1 MSEFSPGFS
10 DARQPT
16 AEVEDERENISRIV
30 LRYWMLLKRYF
41 WIPVLTCAL
50 AVVVSYFYTQRLPR
64 VYQAQ
69 SEIIFRSGQA
79 NVFGK
84 QIEQVDLLDPGGRW
98 QFEQF
103 WNTQKEVMNSRW
115 FSEQLVKREGLLD
128 VEGFV
133 PNQDKMSEE
142 EATTA
147 AGAKVRGMVEISL
160 KPNSRVA
167 VVQARATDPKL
178 AQRVANAYADSY
190 VKYTGD
196 YQSGGLKKIVT
207 WFDTYV
213 SQKRDELGA
222 SKAELH
228 QFKRD
233 NRILSIS
240 FEDRRN
246 LTAVNMESVNSDL
259 NGVRSKLVA
268 EEAMHNQ
275 LQQMKREDVDLRTI
289 ANLVDSEPLRTAI
302 GREAELKQKIAQLE
316 TVYGPEHEEMR
327 KVTQQLL
334 VVQASME
341 EEIQRIMQGVEN
353 RVAVLRRNETAL
365 MTKLE
370 ELKDEAHKLDE
381 LGLQYNQ
388 IKDRS
393 ESLEQ
398 LYDTV
403 LKRSEELDINS
414 LWDANNIEVLEEAD
428 EPKAPISPNLPFNLL
443 IGFGLGLGLGF
454 GVIVLIE
461 TLDNTVKSQSDVERY
476 TRKPILGHLPK
487 VEPSLLKQMGTIDTM
502 TAIAPKSS
510 FAEGIKTL
518 RTNLMFMAPD
528 NPPKLLLVTSPGPGE
543 GKTLITINMAIA
555 MAQSGLKTLIV
566 DTDMRRPRVHKA
578 LGIENGTGISA
589 AIVGKAKALDLV
601 RETDV
606 ENLHVLSCGDI
617 PPNPSELLH
626 TDLFHQVV
634 DELAAGYDRVI
645 FDSPPL
651 AAVSDALILS
661 HSVDATL
668 LILKFGQ
675 TRRELLK
682 RSIDQLEAIGAPFM
696 GCVLNDITADAS
708 SAYGYSYYYY
718 RYRYDSDD
726 GPDGPQQMAS

>member
-10 DARQPT
+10 DTRQPA

-30 LRYWMLLKRYF
+30 MRYWMLLKRYF

-50 AVVVSYFYTQRLPR
+50 AVVVAYFYTQRLPR

-69 SEIIFRSGQA
+69 SEIIFRTGQS

-84 QIEQVDLLDPGGRW
+84 QIEKVDLLDPGGRW

-103 WNTQKEVMNSRW
+103 WNTQRQVMDSRW
-115 FSEQLVKREGLLD
+115 FSEQVVKREGLLD
-128 VEGFV
+128 APGFL
-133 PNQDKMSEE
+133 PNQEALDEE
-142 EATTA
+142 TTMPA
-147 AGAKVRGMVEISL
+147 AARRLRGMVNVTL

-167 VVQARATDPKL
+167 VVEAQATDPEL
-178 AQRVANAYADSY
+178 AQRVANAYADAY
-190 VKYTGD
+190 VQYTDD

-213 SQKRDELGA
+213 SQKREELSA

-246 LTAVNMESVNSDL
+246 LTAVNMESVNGDL

-268 EEAMHNQ
+268 EEALHNQ
-275 LQQMKREDVDLRTI
+275 LQEMKRDEVDLRTI
-289 ANLVDSEPLRTAI
+289 ANLINSEALRASI
-302 GREAELKQKIAQLE
+302 GREAALKQQVAELE
-316 TVYGPEHEEMR
+316 TVYGPQHDEMR
-327 KVTQQLL
+327 KVTQQLA

-353 RVAVLRRNETAL
+353 RVAVLHRTEASL
-365 MTKLE
+365 ELKLE
-370 ELKDEAHKLDE
+370 ELKDEAHQLDE

-393 ESLEQ
+393 DSLEQ

-414 LWDANNIEVLEEAD
+414 LYESNNIEVLEEAE

-443 IGFGLGLGLGF
+443 IGFGLGLGLGL

-461 TLDNTVKSQSDVERY
+461 TADNTVKSQADVERY

-487 VEPSLLKQMGTIDTM
+487 VEASLLKQMGTIDTM

-528 NPPKLLLVTSPGPGE
+528 QPPKLLLVTSPGPGE

-555 MAQSGLKTLIV
+555 MAQSGLRTLIV

-578 LGIENGTGISA
+578 LGIEAGIGISS

-606 ENLHVLSCGDI
+606 ENLSVLSCGEI

-626 TDLFHQVV
+626 TDNFHTVV
-634 DELAAGYDRVI
+634 DELAEAYDRVI

-708 SAYGYSYYYY
+708 SAYGYNYYYY

-726 GPDGPQQMAS
+726 GPDGPQQLAS